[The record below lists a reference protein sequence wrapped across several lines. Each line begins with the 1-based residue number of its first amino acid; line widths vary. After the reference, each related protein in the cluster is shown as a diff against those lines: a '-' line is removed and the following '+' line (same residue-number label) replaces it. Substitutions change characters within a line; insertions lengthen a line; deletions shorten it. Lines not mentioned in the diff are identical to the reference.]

1 MRECVRTAGAPLAQ
15 NTAASPTHRQW
26 LIRNATLRRSTSPR
40 VTMAVA
46 TTHVPLAFAAVLVL
60 TGLCVNA
67 CSPPMG
73 DGNRELSLP
82 EMVQASD
89 TVIYGKVRRRYPDPR
104 FDYGSGVSD
113 VYTAEMIVFCVIRGR
128 RTKALINVTEAGK
141 TDQFPSLVVCGRN
154 RGASAMLSP
163 ATARSR
169 NPRVWGSPWACS
181 FSRVNLRCPC

>member
-1 MRECVRTAGAPLAQ
+1 
-15 NTAASPTHRQW
+15 
-26 LIRNATLRRSTSPR
+26 
-40 VTMAVA
+40 MAVA
-46 TTHVPLAFAAVLVL
+46 TTNVPLALAAVLLV
-60 TGLCVNA
+60 TGLCVDA
-67 CSPPMG
+67 CSPH
-73 DGNRELSLP
+73 DGERELSLA

-89 TVIYGKVRRRYPDPR
+89 TVIYGEVRRTIPDPR
-104 FDYGSGVSD
+104 FDYGSGISD

-169 NPRVWGSPWACS
+169 NPRVGRSPWASS
-181 FSRVNLRCPC
+181 FVRVNLRCPR